1 MNVPETFFSVEEELW
16 LFLLSC
22 IAGAVFG
29 VYYDF
34 FRTLRLAV
42 HHHSFFIV
50 IEDVVFLGTYAVFLS
65 AFASAAARGELRAY
79 YVFGGILGFTLY
91 YFTVG
96 KFVIRLMQKI
106 TGAIK
111 WVFAIAVKPF
121 KAAACKFV
129 GNAQSIVKI
138 NKNSSDHLKNKRH
151 L

>member
-22 IAGAVFG
+22 IAGTVFG
-29 VYYDF
+29 VYYDV

-42 HHHSFFIV
+42 PHHSFFIV
-50 IEDVVFLGTYAVFLS
+50 LEDIVFLGTYAVFLS

-79 YVFGGILGFTLY
+79 YVLGGILGFSLY

-106 TGAIK
+106 TGIIK
-111 WVFAIAVKPF
+111 WICTTVVKPF
-121 KAAACKFV
+121 KFLTRKFIYV
-129 GNAQSIVKI
+129 AQNNVKK
-138 NKNSSDHLKNKRH
+138 NKNSLNHLKNKRS

>member
-29 VYYDF
+29 VYYDV

-42 HHHSFFIV
+42 PHHSFFIV
-50 IEDVVFLGTYAVFLS
+50 IEDIIFLGTYAVFLS

-79 YVFGGILGFTLY
+79 FALGGILGFTLY

-106 TGAIK
+106 TGIIK
-111 WVFAIAVKPF
+111 WIFAIAVKPF
-121 KAAACKFV
+121 KAAARKFV
-129 GNAQSIVKI
+129 GIAQNVVKK
-138 NKNSSDHLKNKRH
+138 NKNHSDPLKNKQ
-151 L
+151 LL